1 MKCKKKGINMSD
13 RKSNGD
19 LAYEFLK
26 NSKEPKS
33 FDDIWNYVCDNG
45 GFNDEERKNSDVMS
59 KFYTHLLLDGRFV
72 TLCEN
77 MWDLRDRQPY
87 DKIHIDLNAVYADVE
102 EGSDESDDEDGDE
115 VSSEDENIE
124 SEEY

>member
-1 MKCKKKGINMSD
+1 
-13 RKSNGD
+13 
-19 LAYEFLK
+19 
-26 NSKEPKS
+26 
-33 FDDIWNYVCDNG
+33 
-45 GFNDEERKNSDVMS
+45 MS